1 MSHLNC
7 SADLILQLIPE
18 TVWAFVGMNKIE
30 FNPRKARHIKYLE
43 RRIVELHQEIF
54 DDALFLATNY
64 DANLIFTCV
73 LDKRRN
79 DIQTKISLQKKYRRR
94 LKLLNL

>member
-30 FNPRKARHIKYLE
+30 FNPRKSRHIKYLE
-43 RRIVELHQEIF
+43 RRIVELHEEIF
-54 DDALFLATNY
+54 TDAMHVVTVHSQRADWKLL
-64 DANLIFTCV
+64 
-73 LDKRRN
+73 RME
-79 DIQTKISLQKKYRRR
+79 IQTKISLQKKYRRR
-94 LKLLNL
+94 LNLLNL